1 MNIEASVPLASA
13 KRVTKKKV
21 EQSSLI
27 KYRLMIFSR
36 FVLAIFGG
44 YYFAAIA
51 AMLMGVL
58 FTTEPLKAN
67 AVFGATM
74 LAFVIHC
81 AVFIWVFLVNSTVKV
96 WLGVIV
102 PSVLMTLIYWF
113 LKG

>member
-1 MNIEASVPLASA
+1 
-13 KRVTKKKV
+13 
-21 EQSSLI
+21 
-27 KYRLMIFSR
+27 MIFSR

-51 AMLMGVL
+51 AMLMGFL
-58 FTTEPLKAN
+58 FSAEPSKAN

-74 LAFVIHC
+74 LAFVTHC

>member
-1 MNIEASVPLASA
+1 MTIDASMRLDKAR
-13 KRVTKKKV
+13 KITKKQAKS
-21 EQSSLI
+21 SSLL

-51 AMLMGVL
+51 AMLVGFL
-58 FTTEPLKAN
+58 CSSEPSRAN

-74 LAFVIHC
+74 LAFVVHC
-81 AVFIWVFLVNSTVKV
+81 ILFIWIFMVNSTLKV
-96 WLGVIV
+96 WLGVIL
-102 PSVLMTLIYWF
+102 PSILMTVMYWF

>member
-1 MNIEASVPLASA
+1 
-13 KRVTKKKV
+13 
-21 EQSSLI
+21 
-27 KYRLMIFSR
+27 MIFSR

-51 AMLMGVL
+51 AMLMGFL
-58 FTTEPLKAN
+58 FSAEPSKAN

-81 AVFIWVFLVNSTVKV
+81 TVFIWVFLVNSTVKV
-96 WLGVIV
+96 WLGIIV
-102 PSVLMTLIYWF
+102 PSALMTLIYWF

>member
-1 MNIEASVPLASA
+1 MTIEASIPLVST
-13 KRVTKKKV
+13 KRTTKKQV

-27 KYRLMIFSR
+27 QYRLMIFSR

-51 AMLMGVL
+51 TMLSGYL
-58 FTTEPLKAN
+58 FSSEPLKAS
-67 AVFGATM
+67 AVFSMTM

-81 AVFIWVFLVNSTVKV
+81 AIFIWVFMVNSTLKV
-96 WLGVIV
+96 WLGVVI
-102 PSVLMTLIYWF
+102 PSLAMTVLYWI

>member
-1 MNIEASVPLASA
+1 MTIEASIPLVST
-13 KRVTKKKV
+13 KRATKKQV

-27 KYRLMIFSR
+27 QYRLMIFSR

-51 AMLMGVL
+51 TMLSGYL
-58 FTTEPLKAN
+58 FSSEPLKAS
-67 AVFGATM
+67 AVFSATM

-81 AVFIWVFLVNSTVKV
+81 AIFIWIFMVNSTLKV
-96 WLGVIV
+96 WLGVVI
-102 PSVLMTLIYWF
+102 PSLAMTVLYWF

>member
-1 MNIEASVPLASA
+1 MNIEASVPLGSA

-36 FVLAIFGG
+36 FILAIFGG
-44 YYFAAIA
+44 YYFASIA
-51 AMLMGVL
+51 AMLMGA
-58 FTTEPLKAN
+58 FFSAEPLKAN

-81 AVFIWVFLVNSTVKV
+81 AVFIWVFLVNSTLKV

-102 PSVLMTLIYWF
+102 PSVLMTVMYWF